1 MARFVA
7 IDVETANS
15 RRASICQIGLVVYEN
30 RRVVDEWSTLVN
42 PEDDFH
48 AINMSIHGIGRKAV
62 EFAPTLPQVFAEV
75 KDRVTGACIAS
86 YGDFDRSAFSQA
98 GVRYGLPVLGGQWLD
113 LQHVVKQAWPPAFTA
128 DGWALKKICA
138 QLGIDLSN
146 HHDALADARA
156 AGSVF
161 VKAQEHTDTWAR
173 DWLDRTRGAVA
184 IADTAPRTRPAAPV
198 PNAGGILAGTRIVF
212 TGELSMPRGA
222 AEAKA
227 AAIGCRSTSSVSRK
241 TGIVVVGEQ
250 DLSLVGSDG
259 MSTKQRK
266 ATELN
271 AAGAR
276 IRIMDAAAFVAFLRQ
291 HGQL

>member
-30 RRVVDEWSTLVN
+30 RKVVDEWTSLVD

-48 AINMSIHGIGRKAV
+48 FMNTAIHGIGRKAV
-62 EFAPTLPQVFAEV
+62 ESAPTLPKVIAEV
-75 KDRVTGACIAS
+75 RKRVAGACLAS

-98 GVRYGLPVLGGQWLD
+98 AVRYNLPRLDAEWLD
-113 LQHVVKQAWPPAFTA
+113 LQHVVKKAWSADFTA
-128 DGWALKKICA
+128 GGWALKKVCA

-161 VKAQEHTDTWAR
+161 VRAQENTNTWAR
-173 DWLDRTRGAVA
+173 DWLGVASAAGAA
-184 IADTAPRTRPAAPV
+184 ADNTPRQKAGPPK
-198 PNAGGILAGTRIVF
+198 PNPEGALAGVKIVF
-212 TGELSMPRGA
+212 TGELSIPRGV

-227 AAIGCRSTSSVSRK
+227 AALGCQCTSSVSSK

-250 DLSLVGSDG
+250 DLSLVGPDG
-259 MSTKQRK
+259 MSTTQRK
-266 ATELN
+266 VRELN
-271 AAGAR
+271 LAGAR
-276 IRIMDAAAFVAFLRQ
+276 IKVLDAVGFNALLRQ

>member
-30 RRVVDEWSTLVN
+30 RKVVDEWASLVN

-48 AINMSIHGIGRKAV
+48 FMNTAIHGIGRKAV
-62 EFAPTLPQVFAEV
+62 ESAPTLPKVFAEV
-75 KDRVTGACIAS
+75 RKRLTGTCVAT

-98 GVRYGLPVLGGQWLD
+98 AVRYNLPALDAQWLD
-113 LQHVVKQAWPPAFTA
+113 LQHVVKKAWPA
-128 DGWALKKICA
+128 DVAAGGWALKRVCA

-156 AGSVF
+156 AGGVF
-161 VKAQEHTDTWAR
+161 IRAQLTTNTWAR
-173 DWLDRTRGAVA
+173 DWLGVVSDARAT
-184 IADTAPRTRPAAPV
+184 ADEAPRQKPALPKANP
-198 PNAGGILAGTRIVF
+198 AGPLAGTKIVF
-212 TGELSMPRGA
+212 TGELSMPRGV
-222 AEAKA
+222 AESKA
-227 AAIGCRSTSSVSRK
+227 AALGCHCTSSVSGK
-241 TGIVVVGEQ
+241 TGIVVVGAQ

-266 ATELN
+266 ARDLN

-276 IRIMDAAAFVAFLRQ
+276 IRVLDAAGFEALLRQ
-291 HGQL
+291 HGQI

>member
-30 RRVVDEWSTLVN
+30 RKVVDEWTSLVN

-48 AINMSIHGIGRKAV
+48 FMNTAIHGIGRKAV
-62 EFAPTLPQVFAEV
+62 ESAPTLPKVIAEV
-75 KDRVTGACIAS
+75 RERVTGACVAT

-98 GVRYGLPVLGGQWLD
+98 ALRYSLPALDAEWLD
-113 LQHVVKQAWPPAFTA
+113 LQHVVKNAWPAEFTA
-128 DGWALKKICA
+128 GGWALKRVCA

-161 VKAQEHTDTWAR
+161 VRAQENTDTWAR
-173 DWLDRTRGAVA
+173 DWLGVVSAA
-184 IADTAPRTRPAAPV
+184 GAAPDATPRQRAERPK
-198 PNAGGILAGTRIVF
+198 PNPAGALAGTTIVF
-212 TGELSMPRGA
+212 TGGLSIPRGV

-227 AAIGCRSTSSVSRK
+227 AALGCQCTSSVSRK

-250 DLSLVGSDG
+250 EPSLVGSDG

-266 ATELN
+266 AMELN

-276 IRIMDAAAFVAFLRQ
+276 INVLDAAGFNALLRQ
-291 HGQL
+291 HGQI

>member
-30 RRVVDEWSTLVN
+30 RKVVDEWTSLVN

-48 AINMSIHGIGRKAV
+48 FMNTAIHGIGRKAV
-62 EFAPTLPQVFAEV
+62 ESAPTLPKVIAEV
-75 KDRVTGACIAS
+75 RKRVAGACLAS

-98 GVRYGLPVLGGQWLD
+98 AVRYNLPRLDAEWLD
-113 LQHVVKQAWPPAFTA
+113 LQHVVKKAWSAEFTA
-128 DGWALKKICA
+128 GGWALKKVCA

-161 VKAQEHTDTWAR
+161 VRAQENTNTWAR
-173 DWLDRTRGAVA
+173 DWLGVVSAAGAA
-184 IADTAPRTRPAAPV
+184 ADNTPRQKARPPK
-198 PNAGGILAGTRIVF
+198 PNPEGALAGMKIVF
-212 TGELSMPRGA
+212 TGELSIPRGV

-227 AAIGCRSTSSVSRK
+227 AALGCHCTSSVSSK

-250 DLSLVGSDG
+250 DLSLVGPDG

-266 ATELN
+266 ARELN
-271 AAGAR
+271 LAGAR
-276 IRIMDAAAFVAFLRQ
+276 IKVLDAAGFKALLRQ